1 MRAQRYQWVYDYSND
16 EGSVANIRVFA
27 KTSKGSPDRLE
38 ASRDG
43 NLHAAISGGSR
54 VDVFS
59 SDGDLV
65 V

>member
-1 MRAQRYQWVYDYSND
+1 M
-16 EGSVANIRVFA
+16 ANIRVFA